1 MAEFKRRIFYIGGFD
16 PRGVRFYYNLLK
28 EQVARYAAKTGED
41 VTVSSRQ
48 KASMVRSDWS
58 VRNATQD
65 VTTAYTFLRWE
76 DIVQQAWIKN
86 PLQLVTRGARTY
98 LAHIRHLDFKWAR
111 ALPNGPL
118 VTMFYP
124 PILAVVIPLLIALPL
139 ALVGSIWLS
148 WWIALLGGLAI
159 GIAAALPILGLIR
172 VPWLMRFFIFN
183 SELCTGE
190 GTPEL
195 QARLD
200 AFADAMDA
208 GIDGDEDEI
217 LLVSHSNGSIIA
229 MLALDRLLERRGG
242 ALPAQFAVLTY
253 GHSIPLVAGRR
264 DAKTFRRR
272 LANIAAHDFH
282 WVDVGSPP
290 DGAAFHGVNPMVTVA
305 ADPKPRMD
313 LLNPRFYRFYDG
325 ANYKTGFASK
335 YEIHFDYLRVGD
347 RVSPIDLPSITA
359 SRRPIA
365 AAVAA
370 FRAIP

>member
-1 MAEFKRRIFYIGGFD
+1 MTEFKRRIFYIGGFD
-16 PRGVRFYYNLLK
+16 PRGVRFYYHLLK

-41 VTVSSRQ
+41 VVVSPRR
-48 KASMVRSDWS
+48 KASTVRSDWS
-58 VRNATQD
+58 VRNATLE
-65 VTTAYTFLRWE
+65 VTTDYTFLRWE
-76 DIVQQAWIKN
+76 DIVQHAWIKN
-86 PLQLVTRGARTY
+86 PLQLIVRGARTY
-98 LAHIRHLDFKWAR
+98 RDHIRHLDFKWAR

-124 PILAVVIPLLIALPL
+124 PILAVLIPLLITLPL
-139 ALVGSIWLS
+139 FLIGMIWLS

-159 GIAAALPILGLIR
+159 GIAAALPILGMIR

-183 SELCTGE
+183 SELCAGE
-190 GTPEL
+190 GSPAL
-195 QARLD
+195 QDRLD

-208 GIDGDEDEI
+208 VIDGTEDEI

-229 MLALDRLLERRGG
+229 MLALDRLFERRGG
-242 ALPAQFAVLTY
+242 VLPAQFAVLTY

-264 DAKTFRRR
+264 DATIFRRR
-272 LANIAAHDFH
+272 LANIATRDFH

-290 DGAAFHGVNPMVTVA
+290 DGAAFHGVNPMVTVS

-313 LLNPRFYRFYDG
+313 LLNPRFYRFYDT

-370 FRAIP
+370 FREIP

>member
-1 MAEFKRRIFYIGGFD
+1 MTEFKRRIFYIGGFD
-16 PRGVRFYYNLLK
+16 PRGVRFYYHLLK

-41 VTVSSRQ
+41 VVVSPRQ
-48 KASMVRSDWS
+48 KASTVRSDWS
-58 VRNATQD
+58 VRNATLE
-65 VTTAYTFLRWE
+65 VTTDYTFLRWE
-76 DIVQQAWIKN
+76 DIVQHAWIKN
-86 PLQLVTRGARTY
+86 PLQLIVRGARTY
-98 LAHIRHLDFKWAR
+98 RDHIRHLDFKWAR

-124 PILAVVIPLLIALPL
+124 PILAVLIPLLITLPL
-139 ALVGSIWLS
+139 FLIGMIWLS

-159 GIAAALPILGLIR
+159 GIAAALPILGMIR

-183 SELCTGE
+183 SELCAGE
-190 GTPEL
+190 GSPAL
-195 QARLD
+195 QDRLD

-208 GIDGDEDEI
+208 VIDGTEDEI

-229 MLALDRLLERRGG
+229 MLALDRLFERRGG
-242 ALPAQFAVLTY
+242 VLPAQFAVLTY

-264 DAKTFRRR
+264 DATIFRRR
-272 LANIAAHDFH
+272 LANIATRDFH

-290 DGAAFHGVNPMVTVA
+290 DGAAFHGVNPMVTVS

-313 LLNPRFYRFYDG
+313 LLNPRFYRFYDT

-370 FRAIP
+370 FREIP